1 MNKELK
7 VGDIVI
13 LAEGHRLDN
22 METILAK
29 ENHLFEV
36 ESQWGND
43 AVDLKSISTGFKTGA
58 YKEDVRYATL
68 KEQYLRDG
76 NSIVFNGKG
85 YLVSGDTIV
94 GLEYGFDT
102 DYFNDDL
109 LAVPNRKPITK
120 VFNSTSGSFENKTN
134 VNHHSATVLWER
146 KPKIELTSDEVIIL
160 KNVDGM
166 FKYIARDNLFGSLS
180 LFEKEPTKSN
190 LVEAYVS
197 DVASNWQHLS
207 PFNNL
212 FQDITFE
219 SGVHLIDDLI
229 RENKKRKN

>member
-1 MNKELK
+1 MNRKFK

-13 LAEGHRLDN
+13 LAEGNRLDN

-36 ESQWGND
+36 ESLWGND

-58 YKEDVRYATL
+58 YTEDVRHATL
-68 KEQYLRDG
+68 KEKLLRDG

-85 YLVSGDTIV
+85 FLVSGDTIV

-109 LAVPNRKPITK
+109 LAVHNRKPITE
-120 VFNSTSGSFENKTN
+120 VFNNTSGSFENKTN
-134 VNHHSATVLWER
+134 VNHRSATVLWER

-160 KNVDGM
+160 KNIDEG
-166 FKYIARDNLFGSLS
+166 FKYITRDNDGTLS
-180 LFEKEPTKSN
+180 LFEKEPTKSS
-190 LVEAYVS
+190 LFQAYVS
-197 DVASNWQHLS
+197 DVTLNWQHLS
-207 PFNNL
+207 PFNHL

-219 SGVHLIDDLI
+219 SGAHPIADLI
-229 RENKKRKN
+229 KGNENV